1 MLGLYK
7 LPVIIVK
14 ISGSAALNQFARHH
28 ATGRVTH
35 NMDDHLISQ
44 GVDSDDENDWEEV
57 EFPELQDKAIE
68 ITLNA
73 QPKASEDKR

>member
-1 MLGLYK
+1 MAVSYLINSRD
-7 LPVIIVK
+7 V
-14 ISGSAALNQFARHH
+14 ARLNESH
-28 ATGRVTH
+28 TT
-35 NMDDHLISQ
+35 MDDHLISL

-57 EFPELQDKAIE
+57 EFPELQERTIE